1 MTRCFVLWLGET
13 PTYSPGTLGSYLPFI
28 GTTSKL
34 KTLVCEMNQNRNF
47 DVHLGLSDFVG
58 IPSLQESI
66 ENIRIQSLDED
77 EGPIIN
83 QLEPWIN
90 LKSLSIPIGIFV
102 QASVDWQNSMQKINI
117 SSWRELIV
125 YDAVHSIQSPMHH
138 HLHNCMIGEN
148 HSKYLT
154 GQIAIALNEVLSIN
168 RSLDRVSLPN
178 YFNFFR
184 DGAVERQ
191 GDDDIWSEDDEE
203 VGQREGMV
211 LRVAEICK
219 MRDILITTHLQ
230 CETGLKY

>member
-1 MTRCFVLWLGET
+1 
-13 PTYSPGTLGSYLPFI
+13 
-28 GTTSKL
+28 
-34 KTLVCEMNQNRNF
+34 MNQNRNF

-138 HLHNCMIGEN
+138 NCMIGEN

-154 GQIAIALNEVLSIN
+154 GQIAIALNEVLSMN

-184 DGAVERQ
+184 DGAFERQ
-191 GDDDIWSEDDEE
+191 GDDDVWWEDDEE

-219 MRDILITTHLQ
+219 MRNILITTHLQ